1 MGGGRKR
8 LTRPPSRLNPNII
21 RLLDV
26 RENNPQCQTQRMI
39 KVKRTMAPSSPN
51 TSTKICK
58 TGWPYAEFRVLS
70 KFWMENRKAKR
81 TKKPKKAENP
91 TELMTPIGALHD
103 AFRVSS
109 DRCAEASK
117 PVMVY

>member
-1 MGGGRKR
+1 
-8 LTRPPSRLNPNII
+8 
-21 RLLDV
+21 
-26 RENNPQCQTQRMI
+26 
-39 KVKRTMAPSSPN
+39 
-51 TSTKICK
+51 
-58 TGWPYAEFRVLS
+58 
-70 KFWMENRKAKR
+70 MENRKAR
-81 TKKPKKAENP
+81 MTKKPKNAEKP